1 MKTPFTTTAASN
13 AAVVV
18 SNAAKPLLL
27 SMLRSQSYRELA
39 AVQMLQEALQFVP
52 EAMRERIVHQQD
64 EERAHLEAALKLWH
78 AITGEPPEVLLE
90 QARARMVRK
99 PLPAMRSALDVAMAQ
114 FVFDRAGYFQLREY
128 VGGSCEAYS
137 KIATAIVAEEEEHQE
152 DGAASLIPLAI
163 AEPRLAQET
172 FELWLHT
179 SLLSFGRPDSEGDR
193 LAVTL
198 GLKRRQAAL
207 VMQDFIDS
215 LRPTL
220 AQAGLRFPSME
231 SLKLDLPAALEL
243 NGSTM

>member
-1 MKTPFTTTAASN
+1 MKTPFTTTAALD

-52 EAMRERIVHQQD
+52 EAMRKRVRHQQK
-64 EERAHLEAALKLWH
+64 EEQEHLAAALKLWH
-78 AITGEPPEVLLE
+78 AVTGEPAEVLLE
-90 QARARMVRK
+90 ETRARMAQK
-99 PLPAMRSALDVAMAQ
+99 PLPSMRTALDVAMAQ

-137 KIATAIVAEEEEHQE
+137 QIAEAIVAEEEEHQE
-152 DGAASLIPLAI
+152 DGAMAIIPLAL
-163 AEPRLAQET
+163 AEPQQAQAT
-172 FELWLHT
+172 FELWLRT

-193 LAVTL
+193 MAVTL
-198 GLKRRQAAL
+198 GLKRRQAAM
-207 VMQDFIDS
+207 VMQAFIDS

-220 AQAGLRFPSME
+220 AQAGLRFPSNE
-231 SLKLDLPAALEL
+231 SLQLDLPKTLGL
-243 NGSTM
+243 G

>member
-1 MKTPFTTTAASN
+1 MKTPFTTTAAHN

-18 SNAAKPLLL
+18 SNAARPLLI

-39 AVQMLQEALQFVP
+39 AVQMLQEALAFVP
-52 EAMRERIVHQQD
+52 QAMRQRLEHQQD
-64 EERAHLEAALKLWH
+64 EERTHLAAALKLWH
-78 AITGEPPEVLLE
+78 AITGEPTEVLLE
-90 QARARMVRK
+90 QARARMERK

-128 VGGSCEAYS
+128 VGGSCEDYS
-137 KIATAIVAEEEEHQE
+137 QMARAIVAEEEEHQAE
-152 DGAASLIPLAI
+152 GAIALIPLAA
-163 AEPRLAQET
+163 AEPRQAQAT
-172 FELWLHT
+172 FELWLRT

-193 LAVTL
+193 LAVAI

-220 AQAGLRFPSME
+220 AQAGLRLPSKE
-231 SLKLDLPAALEL
+231 SLELEL
-243 NGSTM
+243 PDDLGLG

>member
-1 MKTPFTTTAASN
+1 MKTPFTTTAAHN

-18 SNAAKPLLL
+18 SNAARPLLI

-39 AVQMLQEALQFVP
+39 AVQMLQEALAFVP
-52 EAMRERIVHQQD
+52 QAMRERVEHQQD
-64 EERAHLEAALKLWH
+64 EERAHLAAALKLWH
-78 AITGEPPEVLLE
+78 AITGEPTEVLLE
-90 QARARMVRK
+90 QARARMERK

-128 VGGSCEAYS
+128 VGGICEDYS
-137 KIATAIVAEEEEHQE
+137 QMARAIVAEEEEHQAE
-152 DGAASLIPLAI
+152 GAIALIPLAA
-163 AEPRLAQET
+163 AEPRQAQAT
-172 FELWLHT
+172 FELWLRT

-193 LAVTL
+193 LAVAI

-220 AQAGLRFPSME
+220 AQAGLRLPSKE
-231 SLKLDLPAALEL
+231 SLELEL
-243 NGSTM
+243 PDDLGLG

>member
-1 MKTPFTTTAASN
+1 MKTPFTTTAAHN

-18 SNAAKPLLL
+18 SNAARPLLL

-39 AVQMLQEALQFVP
+39 AVQMLQEALAFVP
-52 EAMRERIVHQQD
+52 QAMRQRLEHQQD
-64 EERAHLEAALKLWH
+64 EERTHLAAALKLWH
-78 AITGEPPEVLLE
+78 AITGEPTEVLLE
-90 QARARMVRK
+90 QARARMERK

-128 VGGSCEAYS
+128 VGGSCEAYCQ
-137 KIATAIVAEEEEHQE
+137 IAAAIVAEEEEHQA
-152 DGAASLIPLAI
+152 DGSIALIPLAA
-163 AEPRLAQET
+163 AEPRQAQAT
-172 FELWLHT
+172 FELWLRT

-193 LAVTL
+193 LAVAI

-220 AQAGLRFPSME
+220 AQAGLRFPSKE
-231 SLKLDLPAALEL
+231 SLELEL
-243 NGSTM
+243 PDDLGLG